1 MLNAP
6 KDFQPKAMQYRE
18 TNYIDMI
25 FKSITQ
31 KLPFKDI
38 LVLLHS
44 MDEMFAPTAQSQVLK
59 ILVILSLRVLWRRKS
74 MFFSHECLHMLSI
87 VTKMAW
93 FHLHVHPT
101 VNNLQWNSDY
111 DSTPKVAKDNIK
123 RIDR

>member
-59 ILVILSLRVLWRRKS
+59 ILVILSLRVL
-74 MFFSHECLHMLSI
+74 
-87 VTKMAW
+87 
-93 FHLHVHPT
+93 
-101 VNNLQWNSDY
+101 
-111 DSTPKVAKDNIK
+111 
-123 RIDR
+123 